1 MKTKP
6 IIIAVSLIVLLILVQ
21 IIFFSFNGN
30 SELEEVSL
38 RHSWI
43 IDVNTAGYITA
54 IEKGFYEEE
63 GLDVKINPG
72 GVDANPIT
80 MVASGSDTFG
90 NIAGAEEII
99 MARDKNIPIKSIF
112 ATHQNNAYVFITK
125 KDSGINSPMDFERK
139 KVFVQY
145 GKSSEIIY
153 RAMVEKLGVDT
164 SKIEEV
170 PLKFDYSAFLNGNV
184 PIAPAFIN
192 NQVVIFENQGI
203 DLNIFYPKDYGI
215 TSYGYL
221 IITKESTIKNNPEL
235 VRKFVRATKKGWE
248 YALQNKEESV
258 DFVLKYNSELDKDLQ
273 MQVFDS
279 AIENMITYDEEI
291 GTMKKERWEATQ
303 EILFNQKLISKKF
316 PVNEIYT
323 TEFLE
328 NTS

>member
-21 IIFFSFNGN
+21 IIFFIFNDN
-30 SELEEVSL
+30 SELEKVSL

-54 IEKGFYEEE
+54 IEKGFYKDE
-63 GLDVKINPG
+63 GLDVTINPG

-90 NIAGAEEII
+90 NIAGSEEII
-99 MARDKNIPIKSIF
+99 MARDKGIPIKSVF

-125 KDSGINSPMDFERK
+125 KDSGIDSPNDFEGE

-145 GKSSEIIY
+145 GKGSEILY
-153 RAMVEKLGVDT
+153 RALMKKINVDT

-170 PLKFDYSAFLNGNV
+170 PLKFDYSEFLSSNV

-221 IITKESTIKNNPEL
+221 IITKDSTIKNNPEL
-235 VRKFVRATKKGWE
+235 VQKFVRATAKGWK
-248 YALQNKEESV
+248 YALENKEEAV
-258 DFVLKYNSELDKDLQ
+258 DFVLKYNSELDRDLQ
-273 MQVFDS
+273 MQVFNS
-279 AIENMITYDEEI
+279 AIQNMITNDEKI
-291 GTMKKERWEATQ
+291 GTMKKDRWESTQ
-303 EILFNQKLISKKF
+303 DILLDQELISKKF
-316 PVNEIYT
+316 PIEEVYT

-328 NTS
+328 NLS

>member
-1 MKTKP
+1 MKKKP
-6 IIIAVSLIVLLILVQ
+6 IIVTVFLILLLILVQ

-30 SELEEVSL
+30 SELEKVSL

-43 IDVNTAGYITA
+43 IDANTAGYIAA
-54 IEKGFYEEE
+54 IEKGFYKDE
-63 GLDVKINPG
+63 GLDVTINSG

-90 NIAGAEEII
+90 NIAGSEEIL
-99 MARDKNIPIKSIF
+99 MARDKGIPIKAVF

-125 KDSGINSPMDFERK
+125 KDSGINSPNDFEGK

-145 GKSSEIIY
+145 GKGSEILY
-153 RAMVEKLGVDT
+153 RALIKKLNVDT

-170 PLKFDYSAFLNGNV
+170 PLKFDYSEFLEDRV

-192 NQVVIFENQGI
+192 NQVVIFENQGV

-221 IITKESTIKNNPEL
+221 IITKDSTIKNNPEL
-235 VRKFVRATKKGWE
+235 VQKFVRATTKGWE
-248 YALQNKEESV
+248 YALENKEEAV
-258 DFVLKYNSELDKDLQ
+258 DFVLKYNSELDRDLQ
-273 MQVFDS
+273 MRVFDS
-279 AIENMITYDEEI
+279 AIQNMITSNEKV
-291 GTMKKERWEATQ
+291 GTMKKERWETTQ
-303 EILFNQKLISKKF
+303 NILLDQNLISSKF
-316 PVNEIYT
+316 PIEEVYT

-328 NTS
+328 DLT

>member
-1 MKTKP
+1 MKKKP
-6 IIIAVSLIVLLILVQ
+6 IIIAISLIVLLILVQ

-30 SELEEVSL
+30 SGLEKVSL

-54 IEKGFYEEE
+54 IEKGFYEDE
-63 GLDVKINPG
+63 GLDVTINPG

-99 MARDKNIPIKSIF
+99 MARDKKIPIKSVF

-125 KDSGINSPMDFERK
+125 KDSGINSPNDFEGR
-139 KVFVQY
+139 KVFVQH
-145 GKSSEIIY
+145 GKGSEILY
-153 RAMVEKLGVDT
+153 KALMEKLKVDT

-170 PLKFDYSAFLNGNV
+170 PLKFDYSRFLNDDV

-192 NQVVIFENQGI
+192 NQVVIFKNQGI

-221 IITKESTIKNNPEL
+221 IITKDSTIKNNPEL
-235 VRKFVRATKKGWE
+235 VQKFVRATSRGWE
-248 YALQNKEESV
+248 YAIKNKEEAV

-273 MQVFDS
+273 LQVFDS
-279 AIENMITYDEEI
+279 AIQNMITTPVKI
-291 GTMKKERWEATQ
+291 GTMEKERWETTQ
-303 EILFNQKLISKKF
+303 DILFNQNLISKKF
-316 PVNEIYT
+316 PIEEVYT

-328 NTS
+328 NLS